1 MQELIEAMK
10 QKGNLGY
17 VYCIVY
23 DDEMDEAEIWRE
35 AVVGIGPQGV
45 YISEF
50 DPPKPDSGW
59 LIEYGRFGE
68 DFFFTR
74 EEAEAGLAKL
84 QNS

>member
-1 MQELIEAMK
+1 MQKLIEAMK
-10 QKGNLGY
+10 QKRNLGY

-23 DDEMDEAEIWRE
+23 DEEMDEPEICRE
-35 AVVGIGPQGV
+35 AVVGIGPKGV

-50 DPPKPDSGW
+50 DPPKSDSGW
-59 LIEYGRFGE
+59 LVKYERFEE

-74 EEAEAGLAKL
+74 EEAEAFLARL